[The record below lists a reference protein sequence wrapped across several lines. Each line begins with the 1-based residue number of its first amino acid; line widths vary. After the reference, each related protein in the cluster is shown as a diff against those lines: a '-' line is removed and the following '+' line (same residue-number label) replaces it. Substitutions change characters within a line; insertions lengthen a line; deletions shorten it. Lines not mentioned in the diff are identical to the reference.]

1 MVITWDI
8 NGSSYFVVL
17 KMFLFHKKSVRSY
30 VLKFRVYGLE
40 AMHSVWDEIFQLTT
54 YIIHIIKQRIVVLN
68 ILLIVSQEV
77 MYLSENNKIMFIVLW
92 ICQHLEGIDKEWQF
106 SIKIVHDWN
115 ISSRSKQ
122 ILSRFSSI
130 QSRFSIICLSL
141 VYTEHGTHRC
151 CIHSTKNRKKKCILC
166 IALWHRNDFNS
177 YRVLFNVYF
186 LSFVPNFKM
195 LQNHNLT

>member
-1 MVITWDI
+1 MVKNMSIWAMNVCTAEYSLNFI
-8 NGSSYFVVL
+8 LRCVVSNTKQYFILIGS
-17 KMFLFHKKSVRSY
+17 
-30 VLKFRVYGLE
+30 
-40 AMHSVWDEIFQLTT
+40 
-54 YIIHIIKQRIVVLN
+54 
-68 ILLIVSQEV
+68 
-77 MYLSENNKIMFIVLW
+77 W